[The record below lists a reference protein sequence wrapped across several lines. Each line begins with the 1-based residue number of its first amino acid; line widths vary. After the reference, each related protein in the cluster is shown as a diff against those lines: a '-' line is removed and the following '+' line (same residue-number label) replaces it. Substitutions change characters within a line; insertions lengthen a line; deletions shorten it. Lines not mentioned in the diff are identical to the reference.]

1 MRPNDR
7 AQITNP
13 IFPMSITASQ
23 VKELRD
29 RTNAGM
35 MECKRALQETDGDIE
50 GAIKKLREAGAIKAA
65 KKADRAAKEGVV
77 TSHIDSDS
85 KHGILAE
92 VNCETDFV
100 AKNENFQGF
109 VGELVETVA
118 ASGATDL
125 EAANAVSH
133 GEDTIEGFVKAKVIE
148 LGENLQFRRLTRY
161 DMEGSGLVAS
171 YIHLGGKVGVLVEVG
186 CENDGTSA
194 NDEFRTLV
202 KDLTLHIAALS
213 PAGIT
218 RDDIPSDLIESE
230 KDLFRK
236 QMADSGKPPEIL
248 EKIIEGKLGKFYS
261 ERCLLEQAFVKDPDI
276 TVGKLLEAKGGD
288 IGDTLSV
295 RRFVRYAL
303 GE

>member
-1 MRPNDR
+1 
-7 AQITNP
+7 
-13 IFPMSITASQ
+13 MSISASQ

-35 MECKRALQETDGDIE
+35 MECKKALQETDGDIE
-50 GAIKKLREAGAIKAA
+50 AAIKKLREAGAIKAA

-77 TSHIDSDS
+77 ASRIDSDS

-92 VNCETDFV
+92 INCETDFV
-100 AKNENFQGF
+100 AKNDNFQGF
-109 VGELVETVA
+109 ADELVDAVA

-125 EAANAVSH
+125 DAANGVPH
-133 GEDTIEGFVKAKVIE
+133 GDGSIADFVKAKVIE

-161 DMEGSGLVAS
+161 DVEGSGVVAS

-186 CENDGTSA
+186 CENEATASDDG
-194 NDEFRTLV
+194 FRALV

-213 PAGIT
+213 PAGIN
-218 RDDIPSDLIESE
+218 REDIPADLIETE
-230 KDLFRK
+230 KEIARK
-236 QMADSGKPPEIL
+236 ELEARGVPAD
-248 EKIIEGKLGKFYS
+248 KIDGAAQGKLGKFYA
-261 ERCLLEQAFVKDPDI
+261 ERCLLEQAFVKDPD
-276 TVGKLLEAKGGD
+276 TSVGKLLESKGKE
-288 IGDTLSV
+288 IGDPITI